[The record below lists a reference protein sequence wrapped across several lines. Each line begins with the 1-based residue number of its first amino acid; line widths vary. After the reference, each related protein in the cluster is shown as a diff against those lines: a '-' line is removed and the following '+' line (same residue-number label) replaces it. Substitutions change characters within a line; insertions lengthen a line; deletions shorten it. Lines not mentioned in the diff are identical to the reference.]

1 MRLSTYKKNWDP
13 RVLLY
18 VQRDCVV
25 KRTESKR
32 YKIEG
37 AHRKEKMFQYVP
49 HIAISDICFSSD
61 HTLLINTV
69 SFILRVILS
78 SLSIETTRRFLIM
91 ILCAINVGCVFK
103 RSQNY
108 TNACIFIWFYKNYT
122 WVFDMYAAL
131 SILFISC
138 SVSFIFSF
146 HSLSMIFRYISF
158 GWMSSCQYWAHH
170 QVEFACAISTK
181 LAINIE
187 KRHECPSLS
196 LQYIWIF

>member
-1 MRLSTYKKNWDP
+1 
-13 RVLLY
+13 
-18 VQRDCVV
+18 
-25 KRTESKR
+25 
-32 YKIEG
+32 
-37 AHRKEKMFQYVP
+37 MFQYVP

-61 HTLLINTV
+61 HTFLINTV
-69 SFILRVILS
+69 SFILRVTLS

-108 TNACIFIWFYKNYT
+108 TNACTFIWFYKNYT

-138 SVSFIFSF
+138 SVSFILSF

-170 QVEFACAISTK
+170 QVEFACANSTK

-196 LQYIWIF
+196 AIHLDFLQRFFLFFVSVWCFSFFHYIRIIRCIINIKPQMPTRLKI